1 MIEAW
6 VIGLR
11 AIQYGAAALL
21 FGLPAFLI
29 YSSRATKPL
38 SLAWPRPAL
47 FWAAVALAL
56 AAPAA
61 LIAHTAMMA
70 GSLSEALKPSS
81 LGMMVTGMG
90 LGMALAVRS
99 VAALLAVAAIA
110 MIRPGPRL
118 GWVCASLGLVVSASF
133 AWTGHG
139 AATEGPGHGL
149 HLASDI
155 LHAVAASIWVGALAA
170 FAALV
175 VYRPRE
181 PSMQDRALAR
191 ALAGF
196 ASVGTFAVAVLVLTG
211 LVNSVFLVGWSGFWT
226 LTDTAYG
233 RWFVLK
239 LVLFSL
245 MLSLAAINRFR
256 LTPAFEVAGADSGP
270 VAGHLRRS
278 LVVEFALSLAVLM
291 VVAVMGTLAPPASLL

>member
-29 YSSRATKPL
+29 YSARATKTVP
-38 SLAWPRPAL
+38 LAWPRPAL

-61 LIAHTAMMA
+61 LVAQTAMMA
-70 GSLSEALKPSS
+70 GSLSEEIKPGS

-90 LGMALAVRS
+90 LGMALAVR
-99 VAALLAVAAIA
+99 AATALLAVAAIA

-118 GWVCASLGLVVSASF
+118 WWVSALLGLVVTASF

-155 LHAVAASIWVGALAA
+155 LHALSASLWVGALAA
-170 FAALV
+170 FVALV
-175 VYRPRE
+175 VWRPRD
-181 PSMQDRALAR
+181 PSVQDRALAR

-211 LVNSVFLVGWSGFWT
+211 LVNSAFLVGWSGLWT
-226 LTDTAYG
+226 LTNTTYG
-233 RWFVLK
+233 RWLVVK
-239 LVLFSL
+239 LVLFGL
-245 MLSLAAINRFR
+245 MLGLAAVNRFR
-256 LTPAFEVAGADSGP
+256 LTPVFEGAGPGP
-270 VAGHLRRS
+270 RPVLAHLRRS
-278 LVVEFALSLAVLM
+278 LVVEFALAVAVLT

>member
-11 AIQYGAAALL
+11 AVQYIAAALL

-29 YSSRATKPL
+29 YSARATRPL
-38 SLAWPRPAL
+38 HLEWPRPAL
-47 FWAAVALAL
+47 FWAAVVLAV

-61 LIAHTAMMA
+61 LVAHTAMMA
-70 GSLSEALKPSS
+70 GSLSDAIKPGT

-99 VAALLAVAAIA
+99 AIALLAVAAIA
-110 MIRPGPRL
+110 MIGPGPRL
-118 GWVCASLGLVVSASF
+118 WWVCAALGLVVSASF

-139 AATEGPGHGL
+139 AATEGAGHGL

-155 LHAVAASIWVGALAA
+155 LHALSASLWVGALAA

-175 VYRPRE
+175 MWRPKESSVR
-181 PSMQDRALAR
+181 DLALAR

-196 ASVGTFAVAVLVLTG
+196 AGVGTFAIAVLLLTG
-211 LVNSVFLVGWSGFWT
+211 LVNSAFLVGWSGLWT
-226 LTDTAYG
+226 LTETAYG
-233 RWFVLK
+233 RWFILK
-239 LVLFSL
+239 IVLFGL
-245 MLSLAAINRFR
+245 MLSLAAVNRFR
-256 LTPAFEVAGADSGP
+256 LTPTFAAAGVWSSS
-270 VAGHLRRS
+270 VLGHLRQS
-278 LVVEFALSLAVLM
+278 LLVEFALSLAVLTI
-291 VVAVMGTLAPPASLL
+291 VAAMGTLAPPASLL

>member
-11 AIQYGAAALL
+11 AVQYAAAALL

-29 YSSRATKPL
+29 YSARATRTLPL
-38 SLAWPRPAL
+38 TWPRPAL
-47 FWAAVALAL
+47 FWAAVVLAL

-99 VAALLAVAAIA
+99 AIALLAVAAIA

-118 GWVCASLGLVVSASF
+118 WWASASLGLVVSASF

-139 AATEGPGHGL
+139 AATEGPGHTL

-155 LHAVAASIWVGALAA
+155 LHAVAAAIWVGALAA

-196 ASVGTFAVAVLVLTG
+196 ASVGTFAVAVLMLTG
-211 LVNSVFLVGWSGFWT
+211 LVNSAFLVRWSGFWT

-233 RWFVLK
+233 RWLVLK
-239 LVLFSL
+239 IFLFGL
-245 MLSLAAINRFR
+245 MLSLAAVNRFR
-256 LTPAFEVAGADSGP
+256 LTPAFETAGADSGP
-270 VAGHLRRS
+270 VVGHLRQS

-291 VVAVMGTLAPPASLL
+291 VVAVMGMLAPPASLL

>member
-11 AIQYGAAALL
+11 AVQYAAAALL
-21 FGLPAFLI
+21 FGLPTFLI
-29 YSSRATKPL
+29 YSARATKTLPL
-38 SLAWPRPAL
+38 TWPRPAL
-47 FWAAVALAL
+47 FWAAVVLVL

-61 LIAHTAMMA
+61 LIAQTAMMA

-81 LGMMVTGMG
+81 LGMMVIGMG

-99 VAALLAVAAIA
+99 AIALLAVAAIA

-118 GWVCASLGLVVSASF
+118 WWASASLGLLVSASF

-139 AATEGPGHGL
+139 AATEGPGHTL

-155 LHAVAASIWVGALAA
+155 LHAVAAAIWVGALAA

-211 LVNSVFLVGWSGFWT
+211 LVNSVFLVRWSGFWT

-233 RWFVLK
+233 RWLLLK
-239 LVLFSL
+239 LVLFGL
-245 MLSLAAINRFR
+245 MLSLAAVNRFR
-256 LTPAFEVAGADSGP
+256 LTPAFETAGADSGP
-270 VAGHLRRS
+270 AIGHLRRS
-278 LVVEFALSLAVLM
+278 LVVEFALSLAVLTI
-291 VVAVMGTLAPPASLL
+291 VAVMGTLAPPASLL

>member
-11 AIQYGAAALL
+11 AVQYVAAALL

-29 YSSRATKPL
+29 YSARATGPL
-38 SLAWPRPAL
+38 PLAWPRPAL

-61 LIAHTAMMA
+61 LVAQTAMMA
-70 GSLSEALKPSS
+70 GSLSEAIKPGS

-99 VAALLAVAAIA
+99 AIALLAVAAIT

-118 GWVCASLGLVVSASF
+118 WWVCASLGLVVSASF

-139 AATEGPGHGL
+139 AATEGSGHGL

-155 LHAVAASIWVGALAA
+155 LHAISASLWVGALAA

-175 VYRPRE
+175 VWRPTD
-181 PSMQDRALAR
+181 PSVQDRALAR

-196 ASVGTFAVAVLVLTG
+196 AGVGVFAVSVLLLTG
-211 LVNSVFLVGWSGFWT
+211 LVNSVFLVGWNELWT

-233 RWFVLK
+233 RWFILK
-239 LVLFSL
+239 IVLFGL
-245 MLSLAAINRFR
+245 MLSLAAVNRFG
-256 LTPAFEVAGADSGP
+256 LTPAFEAAGAGSRP
-270 VAGHLRRS
+270 VLGHLRRS
-278 LVVEFALSLAVLM
+278 LAVEFALSLAVLTI
-291 VVAVMGTLAPPASLL
+291 VAVMGTLAPPASLL

>member
-11 AIQYGAAALL
+11 AVQYVAAALL
-21 FGLPAFLI
+21 FGLPAFLM
-29 YSSRATKPL
+29 YSARATGPL
-38 SLAWPRPAL
+38 PLAWPRPAL
-47 FWAAVALAL
+47 FWAALVLAL

-61 LIAHTAMMA
+61 LVAQTAMMA
-70 GSLSEALKPSS
+70 GSLSEAMKPGS

-99 VAALLAVAAIA
+99 ATALLAVAAIA

-118 GWVCASLGLVVSASF
+118 WWVCASLGLLVSASF

-139 AATEGPGHGL
+139 AATEGSGHGI

-155 LHAVAASIWVGALAA
+155 LHALSASLWVGALAA

-175 VYRPRE
+175 VWRPKE
-181 PSMQDRALAR
+181 PSAQDLALAR

-196 ASVGTFAVAVLVLTG
+196 AGVGTAAVAALLLTG
-211 LVNSVFLVGWSGFWT
+211 VVNSAFLVGWSGLWT

-233 RWFVLK
+233 RWLILK
-239 LVLFSL
+239 IVLFGL
-245 MLSLAAINRFR
+245 MLSLAAVNRFR
-256 LTPAFEVAGADSGP
+256 LTPAFEAAGADSSP
-270 VAGHLRRS
+270 VLGHLRRS
-278 LVVEFALSLAVLM
+278 LVVEFALSLAVLTI
-291 VVAVMGTLAPPASLL
+291 VAVMGALAPPASLP

>member
-29 YSSRATKPL
+29 YSARATKTLP
-38 SLAWPRPAL
+38 LAWPRPAL
-47 FWAAVALAL
+47 FWAAVVLAV

-61 LIAHTAMMA
+61 LVAQTAMMA
-70 GSLSEALKPSS
+70 GSLSEAIKPGS

-90 LGMALAVRS
+90 LGMALAVR
-99 VAALLAVAAIA
+99 AATALLAVAAIA
-110 MIRPGPRL
+110 IIRPGPRL
-118 GWVCASLGLVVSASF
+118 WWTSALLGLVVTASF

-139 AATEGPGHGL
+139 AATEGPGHGP

-155 LHAVAASIWVGALAA
+155 LHALSASLWVGALGA
-170 FAALV
+170 FVALV
-175 VYRPRE
+175 VWRPRD
-181 PSMQDRALAR
+181 PCLHDQALAR

-196 ASVGTFAVAVLVLTG
+196 AGVGAFAVAVLVLTG
-211 LVNSVFLVGWSGFWT
+211 LVNSAFLVGWSGLWT
-226 LTDTAYG
+226 LTDTTYG
-233 RWFVLK
+233 RWLVVK
-239 LVLFSL
+239 LVLFGL
-245 MLSLAAINRFR
+245 MLGLAAVNRFR
-256 LTPAFEVAGADSGP
+256 LTPVFEGAGPGP
-270 VAGHLRRS
+270 RPVLAHLRRS
-278 LVVEFALSLAVLM
+278 LVVEFALAVAVLT

>member
-1 MIEAW
+1 MIEPW

-11 AIQYGAAALL
+11 AVQYGAAALL

-70 GSLSEALKPSS
+70 GSLSEAIKPGT

-99 VAALLAVAAIA
+99 LVAFLALAAVAT
-110 MIRPGPRL
+110 IRPGPRL
-118 GWVCASLGLVVSASF
+118 WWACTLLGLVISASF

-139 AATEGPGHGL
+139 AATEGPGHWL

-155 LHAVAASIWVGALAA
+155 LHTVSASLWVGALAA

-175 VYRPRE
+175 AWRPRE
-181 PSMQDRALAR
+181 PSRHDQALAR

-196 ASVGTFAVAVLVLTG
+196 AEVGTLAVAVLLLTG
-211 LVNSVFLVGWSGFWT
+211 LVNSAFLAGWSGLWT
-226 LTDTAYG
+226 MPETPYG
-233 RWFVLK
+233 RWLILK
-239 LVLFSL
+239 LVLFGL
-245 MLSLAAINRFR
+245 MLGLAAVNRFR
-256 LTPAFEVAGADSGP
+256 LTPAFEAVRADPAP
-270 VAGHLRRS
+270 VFGHLRRS

-291 VVAVMGTLAPPASLL
+291 VVAVMGTLAPPASLP

>member
-11 AIQYGAAALL
+11 AVQYIAAALL

-29 YSSRATKPL
+29 YSARATGPVP
-38 SLAWPRPAL
+38 LAWPRPAL

-61 LIAHTAMMA
+61 LVAQTAMMA
-70 GSLSEALKPSS
+70 GSLGEAIKPGS

-99 VAALLAVAAIA
+99 AIAFLAVAAIA

-118 GWVCASLGLVVSASF
+118 WWVCVWLGLVVSASF

-139 AATEGPGHGL
+139 AATEGSGHGL

-155 LHAVAASIWVGALAA
+155 LHALSASLWVGALAA

-175 VYRPRE
+175 IWRPTN
-181 PSMQDRALAR
+181 PSAQDRALAR

-196 ASVGTFAVAVLVLTG
+196 AGIGTVAVAVLLLTG
-211 LVNSVFLVGWSGFWT
+211 LVNSAFLVGWCGLWT

-233 RWFVLK
+233 RWLVLK
-239 LVLFSL
+239 IVLFGL
-245 MLSLAAINRFR
+245 MLSLAAVNRFR
-256 LTPAFEVAGADSGP
+256 LTPAFKTDLDSRP
-270 VAGHLRRS
+270 VLGHLRRS
-278 LVVEFALSLAVLM
+278 LVVEFALSLAVLTI
-291 VVAVMGTLAPPASLL
+291 VAVMGTLAPPASLL